1 MRHSRWL
8 ALILVAQA
16 MALPV
21 AAFAQTPPSGGGRA
35 AATNDE
41 EGDDEEEDEEPGP
54 AANPSQNAATP
65 PPAAAPETPDAP
77 ETDEARRTRI
87 LPRFSSLDGSIGLLH
102 TRAAQTGG
110 AGSFRFG
117 LIGEYYGGSEFLR
130 PPALAGTAAT
140 GTDSAQH
147 VGGTATLSYS
157 PLDFLEIFASI
168 RAYANSNDRERPALF
183 QVLGDT
189 TIGVKGAGR
198 IWRGLYVGGYA
209 SLYLLNRSGDIG
221 LLGDSTSA
229 DFGVLG
235 TVDLRDFRTSVP
247 LRFHV
252 NAHYYLDNSSAIV
265 SQTEERRRAA
275 QPGYDAARCASGAID
290 PTCFLEVSRIE
301 RNALGINRVDQFGIN
316 LAAEVELPWVR
327 PFLEWSVGIP
337 VNRQGYSC
345 FEPGSGM
352 SGPGGAADDDACLA
366 REGFA
371 AMPSRFTIGTRVLP
385 PVRGLAALL
394 AFDIATSGSSNFV
407 RELAPTNPW
416 QFYLG
421 ASFAYDIHP
430 PVQRVEV
437 PGPERVVNR
446 DVDRTPPGGHL
457 LGMVRDAE
465 SHSGIGGA
473 IVTVAG
479 HPDLP
484 ILASAADGR
493 FRSGHLTPGD
503 YRLQVS
509 APDYN
514 AGECN
519 VTVPAPAAPAEGSS
533 APAANA
539 DPEVTVQCELRPM
552 PRRGGLAIHVVSSQ
566 GAAAVANANV
576 VISPAPGLN
585 VPSGQQAPTDRT
597 VTTDEQGRATV
608 DELLAGPYNVRVESS
623 DRHMGSPATQATVEP
638 RTSRA
643 VEITVTRRPVRASV
657 AIRGNLLTILRQV
670 HFQTNSAAIL
680 PDSNTLLE
688 EVADTINR
696 HPEITAVEI
705 QGHTDNVGA
714 PASNMTLSQS
724 RAEAV
729 REALI
734 RLGVPADK
742 LTARGFGQTRPI
754 RPNLTA
760 VGRTA
765 NRRVEFHL
773 TRTGAAAPPA
783 ARPAPAAN

>member
-16 MALPV
+16 VALPMT
-21 AAFAQTPPSGGGRA
+21 AFAQTPPAGGRPA
-35 AATNDE
+35 AATD
-41 EGDDEEEDEEPGP
+41 EEDEEDTDDEATP
-54 AANPSQNAATP
+54 AAPAATSTT
-65 PPAAAPETPDAP
+65 PAAEPAQAAAT

-102 TRAAQTGG
+102 TRAAQTGA

-117 LIGEYYGGSEFLR
+117 LIGEYFGASQYLR
-130 PPALAGTAAT
+130 PPTLSGTAAV
-140 GTDSAQH
+140 GTDSASH

-157 PLDFLEIFASI
+157 PLDFLEVFASI
-168 RAYANSNDRERPALF
+168 RAYANANDRERPSLF

-189 TIGVKGAGR
+189 TLGVKAAGR
-198 IWRGLYVGGYA
+198 AWRGLYVGGYA

-229 DFGVLG
+229 DFGALS
-235 TVDLRDFRTSVP
+235 TIDLRDFGTSVP

-252 NAHYYLDNSSAIV
+252 NAHYYLDNSAAIV

-275 QPGYDAARCASGAID
+275 QPGYSAARCASGAID
-290 PTCFLEVSRIE
+290 PSCFLEVSRIE
-301 RNALGINRVDQFGIN
+301 RHALGINRVDQFGIN
-316 LAAEVELPWVR
+316 LAAEAELPWVR

-345 FEPGSGM
+345 FEPGTGM

-366 REGFA
+366 RQGFS

-394 AFDIATSGSSNFV
+394 AFDIATSGSSTFV
-407 RELAPTNPW
+407 RELAPTPPW
-416 QFYLG
+416 QIYFG

-437 PGPERVVNR
+437 PGPERVTTR
-446 DVDRTPPGGHL
+446 EVDRTPPGGHVV
-457 LGMVRDAE
+457 GMVRDAE
-465 SHSGIGGA
+465 SHNAVGGA
-473 IVTVAG
+473 IVNFTG
-479 HPDLP
+479 HPELH
-484 ILASAADGR
+484 ILATATDGR
-493 FRSGHLTPGD
+493 FRSGHLSPGD
-503 YRLQVS
+503 YRLAIT
-509 APDYN
+509 APEYN
-514 AGECN
+514 AGECAF
-519 VTVPAPAAPAEGSS
+519 TVPAPATAPEGST
-533 APAANA
+533 APAANP
-539 DPEVTVQCELRPM
+539 DPEVNVNCELRAM

-566 GAAAVANANV
+566 GGAGVANANV
-576 VISPAPGLN
+576 VLTPAPGLN
-585 VPSGQQAPTDRT
+585 VPSGQQAPSERT
-597 VTTDEQGRATV
+597 LTTDEQGRASV
-608 DELLAGPYNVRVESS
+608 DELLTGPYMVRIESS
-623 DRHMGSPATQATVEP
+623 DRHMGSTAQQATVEP

-643 VEITVTRRPVRASV
+643 VEVTVTRRPARPSV
-657 AIRGNLLTILRQV
+657 AIRGNILSIMRQV
-670 HFQTNSAAIL
+670 HFQTNSAEIL

-688 EVADTINR
+688 EIADTINR

-705 QGHTDNVGA
+705 QGHTDNVGN
-714 PASNMTLSQS
+714 PASNLTLSQS

-729 REALI
+729 RDTLI
-734 RLGVPADK
+734 RLGVPGDR
-742 LTARGFGQTRPI
+742 LTARGFGQTRPL

-773 TRTGAAAPPA
+773 TRTGAAAPATPRPA
-783 ARPAPAAN
+783 AR

>member
-21 AAFAQTPPSGGGRA
+21 VAFAQTPPAGGRA
-35 AATNDE
+35 AAANDE
-41 EGDDEEEDEEPGP
+41 EGDDEEEDEEPAP
-54 AANPSQNAATP
+54 AASQSQ
-65 PPAAAPETPDAP
+65 PAAQTPAPAAEEPGTPEAP
-77 ETDEARRTRI
+77 ETDDARRTRI

-130 PPALAGTAAT
+130 PPTLGGTAAI

-168 RAYANSNDRERPALF
+168 RAYANSNDRERPSLF

-189 TIGVKGAGR
+189 TFGVKGAAR
-198 IWRGLYVGGYA
+198 VWRGLYLGGYA

-229 DFGVLG
+229 DFGVLS
-235 TVDLRDFRTSVP
+235 TVDLREFRTSVP

-252 NAHYYLDNSSAIV
+252 NVHYYLDNSSAIV

-301 RNALGINRVDQFGIN
+301 RNALGINRVDQFGVN
-316 LAAEVELPWVR
+316 LAAEVELPYVR
-327 PFLEWSVGIP
+327 PFLEWSVGVP
-337 VNRQGYSC
+337 VNRQSYSC

-352 SGPGGAADDDACLA
+352 SGPGGAGDDDACLA

-371 AMPSRFTIGTRVLP
+371 AMPSRFTIGARVLP
-385 PVRGLAALL
+385 PVRGLAAML
-394 AFDIATSGSSNFV
+394 AVDIATSGSSTFV
-407 RELAPTNPW
+407 RELAPTTPW
-416 QFYLG
+416 TFFLG
-421 ASFAYDIHP
+421 ASFAYDIHA

-446 DVDRTPPGGHL
+446 EVDRTPPGGHV
-457 LGMVRDAE
+457 LGTVRDAE
-465 SHSGIGGA
+465 SHSGIAGA
-473 IVTVAG
+473 VVNFAG
-479 HPDLP
+479 HPDLH
-484 ILASAADGR
+484 ILATAADGR

-503 YRLQVS
+503 YRLQVT
-509 APDYN
+509 AADYN
-514 AGECN
+514 PGECTF
-519 VTVPAPAAPAEGSS
+519 TVPAPAPAPEGSTAPA
-533 APAANA
+533 PNA
-539 DPEVTVQCELRPM
+539 DVEVTAQCELRPM

-576 VISPAPGLN
+576 VISAAPGLN
-585 VPSGQQAPTDRT
+585 VPAGQQAPSDRT

-623 DRHMGSPATQATVEP
+623 DRHMGSQATQATVEP
-638 RTSRA
+638 RANRA

-688 EVADTINR
+688 EVADTLNR

-705 QGHTDNVGA
+705 QGHTDNVGV
-714 PASNMTLSQS
+714 PANNMTLSQG

-734 RLGVPADK
+734 RLGVPADR

-765 NRRVEFHL
+765 NRRVEFHI
-773 TRTGAAAPPA
+773 TRTPAAPRPA
-783 ARPAPAAN
+783 AGN

>member
-16 MALPV
+16 VALPMT
-21 AAFAQTPPSGGGRA
+21 AFAQTPPAGGRPA
-35 AATNDE
+35 AATD
-41 EGDDEEEDEEPGP
+41 EEDEEDVDDEDAP
-54 AANPSQNAATP
+54 AATSPAAP
-65 PPAAAPETPDAP
+65 APAAAPEQPGTP

-102 TRAAQTGG
+102 TRAAQTGA

-117 LIGEYYGGSEFLR
+117 LIGEYFGASSYLR
-130 PPALAGTAAT
+130 PPTLGGTAAV
-140 GTDSAQH
+140 GTDSASH

-168 RAYANSNDRERPALF
+168 RAYANANDRERPSLF

-189 TIGVKGAGR
+189 TLGVKGAAR
-198 IWRGLYVGGYA
+198 LWRGLYVGGYA

-229 DFGVLG
+229 DFGVLS
-235 TVDLRDFRTSVP
+235 TLDLRDFGASVP

-252 NAHYYLDNSSAIV
+252 NAHYYLDNSAAIV

-290 PTCFLEVSRIE
+290 PSCFLEVSRIE
-301 RNALGINRVDQFGIN
+301 RHALGINRVDQFGIN
-316 LAAEVELPWVR
+316 LAAEAEFPWVR
-327 PFLEWSVGIP
+327 PFLEWSVGVP

-345 FEPGSGM
+345 FEPGTGM
-352 SGPGGAADDDACLA
+352 SGPAGAADDDACLA
-366 REGFA
+366 REGFS

-385 PVRGLAALL
+385 PVRGLAALV
-394 AFDIATSGSSNFV
+394 AFDIATSGSSTFV
-407 RELAPTNPW
+407 RELSPTPPW
-416 QFYLG
+416 QLYFG

-437 PGPERVVNR
+437 PGPERVTTR
-446 DVDRTPPGGHL
+446 EVDRTPPGGRVV
-457 LGMVRDAE
+457 GMVRDAE
-465 SHSGIGGA
+465 SHNAIGGA
-473 IVTVAG
+473 IVNFTG
-479 HPDLP
+479 HPELH
-484 ILASAADGR
+484 ILATATDGR
-493 FRSGHLTPGD
+493 FRSGHIAPGE
-503 YRLQVS
+503 YRLAVT
-509 APDYN
+509 APEFN
-514 AGECN
+514 PGECTF
-519 VTVPAPAAPAEGSS
+519 TVPAPAPAPEGSTAPASN
-533 APAANA
+533 P
-539 DPEVTVQCELRPM
+539 DPEINVNCELRAM

-566 GAAAVANANV
+566 GGAAVPNANV
-576 VISPAPGLN
+576 VLSPAPGLN
-585 VPSGQQAPTDRT
+585 VPSGQQAPAERT
-597 VTTDEQGRATV
+597 LTTDDQGRINAE
-608 DELLAGPYNVRVESS
+608 ELLAGPYMVRVESS
-623 DRHMGSPATQATVEP
+623 DRHMGSTAQQATVEP
-638 RTSRA
+638 RASRG
-643 VEITVTRRPVRASV
+643 VEITVTRRPARASV
-657 AIRGNLLTILRQV
+657 AIRGNVLAILRQV
-670 HFQTNSAAIL
+670 HFQTNSAEIL

-688 EVADTINR
+688 EIADTINR

-705 QGHTDNVGA
+705 QGHTDNVGN
-714 PASNMTLSQS
+714 PASNLTLSQS

-729 REALI
+729 RDTLI

-742 LTARGFGQTRPI
+742 LTARGFGQTRPL

-773 TRTGAAAPPA
+773 TRTAAPRPA
-783 ARPAPAAN
+783 AR

>member
-21 AAFAQTPPSGGGRA
+21 VAFAQTPPSGGRPA
-35 AATNDE
+35 AASDE
-41 EGDDEEEDEEPGP
+41 EGDDEEEDEEPAP
-54 AANPSQNAATP
+54 AAGTTQNTATP
-65 PPAAAPETPDAP
+65 PPAAPEEPGTP

-130 PPALAGTAAT
+130 PPTLAGTST
-140 GTDSAQH
+140 VGTDSAQH

-189 TIGVKGAGR
+189 TLGVKGAAR
-198 IWRGLYVGGYA
+198 VWRGLYVGGYA

-229 DFGVLG
+229 DFGVLS
-235 TVDLRDFRTSVP
+235 TVDLREFRTSVP

-337 VNRQGYSC
+337 VNRQSYSC

-352 SGPGGAADDDACLA
+352 SGPGGAGDDDACLA

-371 AMPSRFTIGTRVLP
+371 AMPSRFTIGARVLP
-385 PVRGLAALL
+385 PVRGLAAML
-394 AFDIATSGSSNFV
+394 AVDIATSGSSNFV
-407 RELAPTNPW
+407 RELAPTTPW
-416 QFYLG
+416 TFFLG

-430 PVQRVEV
+430 PVERVEV

-446 DVDRTPPGGHL
+446 EVDRTPPGGHV
-457 LGMVRDAE
+457 LGTVRDAE
-465 SHSGIGGA
+465 SHSGIPGA
-473 IVTVAG
+473 IVNFAG
-479 HPDLP
+479 HPDLH
-484 ILASAADGR
+484 ILATAADGR
-493 FRSGHLTPGD
+493 FRSGHLAPGE
-503 YRLQVS
+503 YRLQVT
-509 APDYN
+509 APEYN
-514 AGECN
+514 AGECTF
-519 VTVPAPAAPAEGSS
+519 TVPTPPAAPEGST
-533 APAANA
+533 APAPNA
-539 DPEVTVQCELRPM
+539 DVEVTASCELRAQ

-585 VPSGQQAPTDRT
+585 VPNGQQAPTDRT

-623 DRHMGSPATQATVEP
+623 DRHMGSAATQATVEP

-657 AIRGNLLTILRQV
+657 AIRGNLLTIMRQV
-670 HFQTNSAAIL
+670 HFQTNSSAIL

-688 EVADTINR
+688 EIADTINR

-705 QGHTDNVGA
+705 QGHTDNVGI

-729 REALI
+729 RETLI

-742 LTARGFGQTRPI
+742 LTARGFGQTRPV

-773 TRTGAAAPPA
+773 TRTGAAAPATPGP
-783 ARPAPAAN
+783 ARPAAN

>member
-16 MALPV
+16 VALPMT
-21 AAFAQTPPSGGGRA
+21 AFAQTPPAGGRPA
-35 AATNDE
+35 AATD
-41 EGDDEEEDEEPGP
+41 EEDEEDIDDEDAP
-54 AANPSQNAATP
+54 AAPAATSPAATAPAATP
-65 PPAAAPETPDAP
+65 EQPGTP

-102 TRAAQTGG
+102 TRAAQTGA

-117 LIGEYYGGSEFLR
+117 LIGEYFGASEYLR
-130 PPALAGTAAT
+130 PPTLGGTAAV
-140 GTDSAQH
+140 GVDSASH

-168 RAYANSNDRERPALF
+168 RAYANANDRERPSLF

-189 TIGVKGAGR
+189 TLGVKGAAR

-229 DFGVLG
+229 DFGVLS
-235 TVDLRDFRTSVP
+235 TLDLRDFGASVP
-247 LRFHV
+247 LRFHI

-301 RNALGINRVDQFGIN
+301 RHALGINRVDRFGIN
-316 LAAEVELPWVR
+316 LAAEAELPWVR
-327 PFLEWSVGIP
+327 PFLEWHVGVP

-345 FEPGSGM
+345 FEPGTGM

-366 REGFA
+366 REGFS

-394 AFDIATSGSSNFV
+394 AFDIATSGSSTFV
-407 RELAPTNPW
+407 RELAPTPPW
-416 QFYLG
+416 QFYFG

-437 PGPERVVNR
+437 PGPERVTTR
-446 DVDRTPPGGHL
+446 EVDRTPPGGHVV
-457 LGMVRDAE
+457 GMVRDAE
-465 SHSGIGGA
+465 SHNAIGGA
-473 IVTVAG
+473 IVNFTG
-479 HPDLP
+479 HPELH
-484 ILASAADGR
+484 ILATATDGR
-493 FRSGHLTPGD
+493 FRSGHLVPGE
-503 YRLQVS
+503 YRLAVT
-509 APDYN
+509 APEFN
-514 AGECN
+514 PGECTF
-519 VTVPAPAAPAEGSS
+519 TVPAPAPAPEGSTAPAPNPD
-533 APAANA
+533 A
-539 DPEVTVQCELRPM
+539 EVNVNCELRAM

-566 GAAAVANANV
+566 GGVAVPNANV
-576 VISPAPGLN
+576 VLSPAPGLN
-585 VPSGQQAPTDRT
+585 VPSGQQAPVERT
-597 VTTDEQGRATV
+597 LTTDDQGRINAE
-608 DELLAGPYNVRVESS
+608 ELLAGPYMVRVESS
-623 DRHMGSPATQATVEP
+623 DRHMGSTAQQATVEP
-638 RTSRA
+638 RVSRG
-643 VEITVTRRPVRASV
+643 VEITVTRRPARASV
-657 AIRGNLLTILRQV
+657 AIRGNVLAILRQV
-670 HFQTNSAAIL
+670 HFQTNSAEIL

-688 EVADTINR
+688 EIADTINR

-705 QGHTDNVGA
+705 QGHTDNVGN
-714 PASNMTLSQS
+714 PASNLTLSQS

-729 REALI
+729 RDTLI

-742 LTARGFGQTRPI
+742 LTARGFGQTRPL

-773 TRTGAAAPPA
+773 TRTAAPRPA
-783 ARPAPAAN
+783 AR